1 MSGPKAFHLTETAL
15 ARGTSLIEASAGTGK
30 TYAITAL
37 FVRLILEENLSVRDI
52 LVVTYTDA
60 ATEELRHRI
69 RQTLADA
76 LQAFESGSSDILF
89 LRDLVKRHSGEARE
103 MKARLQTALCGF
115 DEAPIFTIHSFCQRM
130 LKDRAFES
138 RVLFDIELVTD
149 PSELLQEIADD
160 FWRTHFYEAGPILV
174 NFALKN
180 NCGPDRFVGLLRT
193 FVNYPLLEF
202 LSQAK
207 GRTLESLFAG
217 LEHGFQAARAVWLAE
232 RENIKACF
240 GSKAKW
246 CNRPYN
252 SDEEMTPLFDQLDA
266 GFVENGSAGEA
277 LGCLASFIPA
287 ALEANKRKR
296 SSSPV
301 PKHRFFDLCEKLCEA
316 ERMWLA
322 GLQLEFVNYAKKEL
336 PRRKAEGKI
345 QHFDDLLTR
354 LHEALTGPNG
364 DALAEE
370 LRERYKAALID
381 EFQDTDPVQY
391 QIFHRAFSGGNTF
404 LFLIGDPKQ
413 AIYAFRGADIFTY
426 LEAAKEATR
435 RFTLGE
441 NWRSEAGLVVAVN
454 KIFSAAPRSF
464 VFDRID
470 FQEAIPRG
478 QADQAP
484 LTFDGHAGPPFHL
497 WFWKRTGKEITRGLA
512 EKILPRVVAGE
523 IARLLNG
530 NTRIGE
536 RRLKPEDIAV
546 LVMENQQARKMQEA
560 LSALN
565 IPSVLHTTASLFQ
578 SQEVIEFRRILAG
591 VALPGDER
599 LVKAALAT
607 DLFGVDGGRLS
618 ACTESQWQEWLQRFH
633 EYLDLWDQ
641 RGFFRMFRHWL
652 QREGVRQRLLAFPDG
667 ERRLTNVL
675 HLGEVLHQAETERR
689 LGISGL
695 LKWLAEQMDAGMEA
709 AEEHQLR
716 LERDENAVR
725 LVTVHKSKGL
735 QYPVVFCAFAWKH
748 SEIERGGE
756 EQVFF
761 HDPSR
766 AQQLVRDLGP
776 EISDD
781 HRNLAGEEK
790 LAENVRLLYVALTR
804 AKNRCYMVW
813 GGMKNSG
820 TSAPA
825 WLFHRPPIPDGA
837 ILPAL
842 RANFPLLTDPRM
854 LADLERLKQNSGG
867 TLALVDMPE
876 PAGVPY
882 KPEDAAPLKL
892 DCREFK
898 GRIARDWLICSF
910 SYFKAGK
917 QEELPDRDNVPPAR
931 RDEIPGTGIFAFP
944 KGAKAGTCLHEIL
957 QKLDFGAAQEV
968 MEALANERLQAHDL
982 AQPGNAATV
991 CEALRTTLR
1000 FPLVPDC
1007 PDFNLTRI
1015 SGVERLSELEF
1026 YFPVQ
1031 RVSLPRLR
1039 GLLAKL
1045 GWPEAV
1051 PGQIGRM
1058 TFDPVSGYL
1067 KGFIDLVFSF
1077 EGRYYLV
1084 DWKSNWMGNRVE
1096 DYSPDAIRLEMRQQ
1110 QYFVQYHFYTVAL
1123 HKYLSLRVPNY
1134 NYEKHFGG
1142 VIYLFLRGLDPSR
1155 PQYGVFRDCPALTAV
1170 DQLSSLLEGK

>member
-1 MSGPKAFHLTETAL
+1 
-15 ARGTSLIEASAGTGK
+15 
-30 TYAITAL
+30 
-37 FVRLILEENLSVRDI
+37 
-52 LVVTYTDA
+52 
-60 ATEELRHRI
+60 
-69 RQTLADA
+69 
-76 LQAFESGSSDILF
+76 
-89 LRDLVKRHSGEARE
+89 
-103 MKARLQTALCGF
+103 
-115 DEAPIFTIHSFCQRM
+115 
-130 LKDRAFES
+130 
-138 RVLFDIELVTD
+138 
-149 PSELLQEIADD
+149 
-160 FWRTHFYEAGPILV
+160 
-174 NFALKN
+174 
-180 NCGPDRFVGLLRT
+180 
-193 FVNYPLLEF
+193 
-202 LSQAK
+202 
-207 GRTLESLFAG
+207 
-217 LEHGFQAARAVWLAE
+217 
-232 RENIKACF
+232 
-240 GSKAKW
+240 
-246 CNRPYN
+246 
-252 SDEEMTPLFDQLDA
+252 
-266 GFVENGSAGEA
+266 
-277 LGCLASFIPA
+277 
-287 ALEANKRKR
+287 
-296 SSSPV
+296 
-301 PKHRFFDLCEKLCEA
+301 
-316 ERMWLA
+316 MWLA
-322 GLQLEFVNYAKKEL
+322 GLQLEFVDYAKKEL
-336 PRRKAEGKI
+336 PRRKAERKI

-364 DALAEE
+364 GALAEE

-391 QIFHRAFSGGNTF
+391 QIFHQAFSGGKTF

-454 KIFSAAPRSF
+454 KIFSGAPRSF
-464 VFDRID
+464 VFDRIE
-470 FQEAIPRG
+470 FQEAIARG
-478 QADQAP
+478 QADQMS
-484 LTFDGHAGPPFHL
+484 LTFDGQAEPPFHL
-497 WFWKRTGKEITRGLA
+497 WFWKRTGKEITRRLA
-512 EKILPRVVAGE
+512 EMILPQVVAGE

-530 NTRIGE
+530 NTKIGE

-560 LSALN
+560 LSDLN
-565 IPSVLHTTASLFQ
+565 IPSVLHTTASLFL
-578 SQEVIEFRRILAG
+578 SQEVLEFRRILAG

-607 DLFGVDGGRLS
+607 DLFGVDGERLS

-695 LKWLAEQMDAGMEA
+695 LKWLAEQMDSGMEA

-725 LVTVHKSKGL
+725 LVTIHKSKGL
-735 QYPVVFCAFAWKH
+735 QYPVVFCVFSWRH

-804 AKNRCYMVW
+804 AKNRCYLVW
-813 GGMKNSG
+813 GGMKNSA

-825 WLFHRPPIPDGA
+825 WLFHRPPNLDGA

-854 LADLERLKQNSGG
+854 LADLEQLKQNSGG
-867 TLALVDMPE
+867 TLALVEMPE
-876 PAGVPY
+876 PAGDPY
-882 KPEDAAPLKL
+882 RPEDAAPLKL

-917 QEELPDRDNVPPAR
+917 QEELPDRDNVPPAK
-931 RDEIPGTGIFAFP
+931 RDGIPGTGIFAFP

-957 QKLDFGAAQEV
+957 QKLDFGATKEV

-982 AQPGNAATV
+982 AQPGNSAAV

-1000 FPLVPDC
+1000 FPLVPER

-1015 SGVERLSELEF
+1015 SGAERLSELEF

-1096 DYSPDAIRLEMRQQ
+1096 DYAPDAIRLEMRQQ

-1123 HKYLSLRVPNY
+1123 HKYLSLRVPHY
-1134 NYEKHFGG
+1134 DYEKHFGG
-1142 VIYLFLRGLDPSR
+1142 VTYLFLRGLDPSR
-1155 PQYGVFRDCPALTAV
+1155 PQYGVFRDRPALTAV
-1170 DQLSSLLEGK
+1170 DQLSSLLEGR